1 MGTFRSKEDD
11 VAKISISVFVT
22 NFPDSISSKDLFNA
36 CKQYGHVVDSFIAT
50 KRSKAGKRFALHKLH
65 ANVAR
70 FSRVSEKNPNK
81 TFVSSKPSCLV
92 SRDFDNFVM
101 GEIKDFSAINNL
113 RVLLANEGFLNV
125 KLAYI
130 GGLWVMIELDST
142 STKEKFM
149 QHAGVAYGL
158 LPLQCSRG
166 FVSRLEENKEDMFA
180 RKRIC
185 IKTSREDNILERFKI
200 TIRGKI
206 YMIRAKELFMWSPIF
221 KEPANTG
228 YNSDKDADVGD
239 HEINDNGNDYRNLE
253 EESDIEAVSD
263 TVFGDSID
271 NNTGEQKHSTLSAT
285 KEESCL
291 VSRDFDNFVMG
302 EIKDFSAINNLRVL
316 LANEG
321 FLNVKLAYIG
331 GLWVMIELDSTS
343 TKEKFMQHVG
353 VASWFARLCN
363 AQEDFVSRERIVWV
377 DIEGVPLRAW
387 SQSTFKKIGAKW
399 GEVMKLEENKE
410 DMFARKRICIKTS
423 REDNILERFKITI
436 RGKIY
441 MIRAKELFMWSPIFK
456 EPANTGYNSD
466 KDADVGDHE
475 INDNGNDYRNLEEE
489 SDIEAVS
496 DTVFGDSIDNNTGE
510 QEHSNLSAT
519 KEGSYDP
526 FNIYDL
532 LNKQQVEDNK
542 SDNSISHPP
551 GFTPVNVEDS
561 KHRDRQEG
569 SASSKS
575 RTSEF
580 CSRVVEE
587 AQAVDD
593 NPSPVPNAI
602 NKRSKTGGSILDLL
616 DELIKVGNT
625 MGYSL
630 DGCAKDLENIIGLQG
645 ECDVPI

>member
-1 MGTFRSKEDD
+1 MWTFRSKEDD

-22 NFPDSISSKDLFNA
+22 NFLDSISSKDLFNA

-50 KRSKAGKRFALHKLH
+50 KRSKAGKRFGFVRFINVFSVDRLVNNLCTVWINRHKLH

-81 TFVSSKPSCLV
+81 TFVSSKPVGASSYAATLKG
-92 SRDFDNFVM
+92 N
-101 GEIKDFSAINNL
+101 
-113 RVLLANEGFLNV
+113 
-125 KLAYI
+125 
-130 GGLWVMIELDST
+130 
-142 STKEKFM
+142 
-149 QHAGVAYGL
+149 
-158 LPLQCSRG
+158 
-166 FVSRLEENKEDMFA
+166 
-180 RKRIC
+180 
-185 IKTSREDNILERFKI
+185 
-200 TIRGKI
+200 
-206 YMIRAKELFMWSPIF
+206 
-221 KEPANTG
+221 
-228 YNSDKDADVGD
+228 YNSHPLVDPMPAIV
-239 HEINDNGNDYRNLE
+239 L
-253 EESDIEAVSD
+253 
-263 TVFGDSID
+263 
-271 NNTGEQKHSTLSAT
+271 
-285 KEESCL
+285 EESCL

-423 REDNILERFKITI
+423 REDNILERFKITV

>member
-1 MGTFRSKEDD
+1 MASFEEAPAGD
-11 VAKISISVFVT
+11 AKAGEKIFKTKCAQCHTVEKGAGHKQELNT
-22 NFPDSISSKDLFNA
+22 NFSTWRDQVKLTLGVMDLDHA
-36 CKQYGHVVDSFIAT
+36 LRIDPPAALTAESTADQ
-50 KRSKAGKRFALHKLH
+50 KRDMLMNSGSDLTG
-65 ANVAR
+65 
-70 FSRVSEKNPNK
+70 SENNPNK
-81 TFVSSKPSCLV
+81 TFVSSKPVGASSYAATLKG
-92 SRDFDNFVM
+92 N
-101 GEIKDFSAINNL
+101 
-113 RVLLANEGFLNV
+113 
-125 KLAYI
+125 
-130 GGLWVMIELDST
+130 
-142 STKEKFM
+142 
-149 QHAGVAYGL
+149 
-158 LPLQCSRG
+158 
-166 FVSRLEENKEDMFA
+166 
-180 RKRIC
+180 
-185 IKTSREDNILERFKI
+185 
-200 TIRGKI
+200 
-206 YMIRAKELFMWSPIF
+206 
-221 KEPANTG
+221 
-228 YNSDKDADVGD
+228 YNSHPLVD
-239 HEINDNGNDYRNLE
+239 LMP
-253 EESDIEAVSD
+253 DIV
-263 TVFGDSID
+263 
-271 NNTGEQKHSTLSAT
+271 L
-285 KEESCL
+285 EESCL

-387 SQSTFKKIGAKW
+387 SQSTFKKIWAIMG
-399 GEVMKLEENKE
+399 
-410 DMFARKRICIKTS
+410 R
-423 REDNILERFKITI
+423 DNILERFKITV

-542 SDNSISHPP
+542 SDNSILTPP
-551 GFTPVNVEDS
+551 GSYSVNVETITS
-561 KHRDRQEG
+561 VTYSRDR
-569 SASSKS
+569 SSSKS

>member
-1 MGTFRSKEDD
+1 MGRVVRRWKQMRGGGGDGGNGMILMVLTWWQSTAGGR
-11 VAKISISVFVT
+11 
-22 NFPDSISSKDLFNA
+22 NSSGD
-36 CKQYGHVVDSFIAT
+36 G
-50 KRSKAGKRFALHKLH
+50 AGKDGRG
-65 ANVAR
+65 R
-70 FSRVSEKNPNK
+70 RGD
-81 TFVSSKPSCLV
+81 VSSKPVGASSYAATLKG
-92 SRDFDNFVM
+92 N
-101 GEIKDFSAINNL
+101 
-113 RVLLANEGFLNV
+113 
-125 KLAYI
+125 
-130 GGLWVMIELDST
+130 
-142 STKEKFM
+142 
-149 QHAGVAYGL
+149 
-158 LPLQCSRG
+158 
-166 FVSRLEENKEDMFA
+166 
-180 RKRIC
+180 
-185 IKTSREDNILERFKI
+185 
-200 TIRGKI
+200 
-206 YMIRAKELFMWSPIF
+206 
-221 KEPANTG
+221 
-228 YNSDKDADVGD
+228 YNSHPLVDPMP
-239 HEINDNGNDYRNLE
+239 
-253 EESDIEAVSD
+253 DIV
-263 TVFGDSID
+263 
-271 NNTGEQKHSTLSAT
+271 L
-285 KEESCL
+285 EESC
-291 VSRDFDNFVMG
+291 
-302 EIKDFSAINNLRVL
+302 
-316 LANEG
+316 

-423 REDNILERFKITI
+423 REDNILERFKITV
-436 RGKIY
+436 R
-441 MIRAKELFMWSPIFK
+441 
-456 EPANTGYNSD
+456 
-466 KDADVGDHE
+466 
-475 INDNGNDYRNLEEE
+475 EE
-489 SDIEAVS
+489 SDIDAVT
-496 DTVFGDSIDNNTGE
+496 DTVFCDSIDNNTGE
-510 QEHSNLSAT
+510 QEHSNLFAT

-602 NKRSKTGGSILDLL
+602 NNRSKTGGSILDLL

>member
-1 MGTFRSKEDD
+1 M
-11 VAKISISVFVT
+11 
-22 NFPDSISSKDLFNA
+22 PDI
-36 CKQYGHVVDSFIAT
+36 
-50 KRSKAGKRFALHKLH
+50 
-65 ANVAR
+65 
-70 FSRVSEKNPNK
+70 
-81 TFVSSKPSCLV
+81 
-92 SRDFDNFVM
+92 
-101 GEIKDFSAINNL
+101 
-113 RVLLANEGFLNV
+113 VL
-125 KLAYI
+125 
-130 GGLWVMIELDST
+130 
-142 STKEKFM
+142 
-149 QHAGVAYGL
+149 
-158 LPLQCSRG
+158 
-166 FVSRLEENKEDMFA
+166 
-180 RKRIC
+180 
-185 IKTSREDNILERFKI
+185 
-200 TIRGKI
+200 
-206 YMIRAKELFMWSPIF
+206 
-221 KEPANTG
+221 
-228 YNSDKDADVGD
+228 
-239 HEINDNGNDYRNLE
+239 
-253 EESDIEAVSD
+253 
-263 TVFGDSID
+263 
-271 NNTGEQKHSTLSAT
+271 
-285 KEESCL
+285 EESCL

-423 REDNILERFKITI
+423 REDNILERFKITV

-532 LNKQQVEDNK
+532 LNKQQGQV
-542 SDNSISHPP
+542 
-551 GFTPVNVEDS
+551 
-561 KHRDRQEG
+561 G